1 MSDFTLYITH
11 KNYSSWSLRAWLLMH
26 AFGIEFDE
34 VQTPMNN
41 EGVVPGMA
49 DISPTGKVPCLVVR
63 PNSPNTDITKTDI
76 PGADIPGVGASDLT
90 IWDTL
95 AITEYLAETFP
106 QHSIWPKSS
115 TDRARARSLV
125 AEMHSGF
132 NGLRNECPMN
142 LRRQPNPL
150 NISAAARADVARI
163 EEIFATELAT
173 SNGPFLMGEFSALD
187 AFYAPIYVRLTGY
200 ALSSHSAVQQFGA
213 VLTRLPAWREWT
225 IAAASDT
232 SIVAADEA

>member
-63 PNSPNTDITKTDI
+63 PNSPKAGT
-76 PGADIPGVGASDLT
+76 PGADIPRVGASDLT

-150 NISAAARADVARI
+150 NISAAARADVTRI